1 MRDSLQP
8 SFAVQAQNLEAK
20 YDHGDLP
27 SLSVQRVQAVLQRSA
42 SQGGSEQRV
51 NVELVAATEGAGI
64 TIDYQFADTPL
75 GRVLVACT
83 AKGICWM
90 QFADAGTQEAL
101 QALRAAYPQ
110 ATLRAQAHA
119 RQQQVL
125 QVLAQDRHAGSRQ
138 ALTLHLQGTPFQMKV
153 WQALLAIPA
162 GQLLS
167 YGDLAKRIGAPRAAR
182 AVGSAIGSNP
192 VAVLVPCHRVVRA
205 NGVIGE
211 YRWLRGR
218 KIALLAHELAAT

>member
-1 MRDSLQP
+1 MHNAMTP
-8 SFAVQAQNLEAK
+8 PFIAQAQELEAK

-27 SLSVQRVQAVLQRSA
+27 SLSVPRVQAVLQRSA
-42 SQGGSEQRV
+42 PQVSTGQRV
-51 NVELVAATEGAGI
+51 NLELMAATEGAGL

-90 QFADAGTQEAL
+90 QFADAGTPEAL
-101 QALRAAYPQ
+101 QALRVAYPQ

-119 RQQQVL
+119 RQQQAL
-125 QVLAQDRHAGSRQ
+125 QALAQERHAGSRQ
-138 ALTLHLQGTPFQMKV
+138 ALTLHLQGTPFQMQV